1 MKQIYPDFY
10 PAFRCLAGDCPDTCC
25 KDWEIVVDDEAMA
38 FYRTIPGELGEKLKT
53 AFCKQD
59 GDTCFRLDAQRKCVL
74 LTPEGLC
81 PLQAA
86 YGEKALCRICASHP
100 RFLEEYGATQEITLS
115 ISCPAAAKLLLDH
128 PEPITFL
135 TSETDAPVDTP
146 NALDPALYFA
156 IRTARQTMLT
166 LAQDRTRSTCDRLA
180 LVLLLAIRTQ
190 SLLDAEKLES
200 IPVLCQRFLTKHLQT
215 RQLVRLR
222 RMRRAN
228 ADFFP
233 LWLLLRNMEHLTP
246 DFPTLLDRC
255 AHAKCPDALFFDS
268 YAQQIENL
276 SVYFLFRYVMKAAVD
291 SRLFERAASCIF
303 HVLSISCLFPYLPEQ
318 TPEHFRA
325 LCSLYSKEVEHSEDN
340 LELLYRSIRRG
351 AFRTN
356 TLFSLL

>member
-128 PEPITFL
+128 PAPITFL
-135 TSETDAPVDTP
+135 TSETDAP
-146 NALDPALYFA
+146 
-156 IRTARQTMLT
+156 
-166 LAQDRTRSTCDRLA
+166 
-180 LVLLLAIRTQ
+180 
-190 SLLDAEKLES
+190 
-200 IPVLCQRFLTKHLQT
+200 
-215 RQLVRLR
+215 
-222 RMRRAN
+222 
-228 ADFFP
+228 
-233 LWLLLRNMEHLTP
+233 
-246 DFPTLLDRC
+246 
-255 AHAKCPDALFFDS
+255 
-268 YAQQIENL
+268 
-276 SVYFLFRYVMKAAVD
+276 
-291 SRLFERAASCIF
+291 
-303 HVLSISCLFPYLPEQ
+303 VLSISCLFPYLPEQ